1 MTPFTTLKRRL
12 DEGEIVLLD
21 GAMGTEVQRRGVR
34 TALPLWSASALM
46 THPEVIEQIHR
57 DYIDAGADIITTN
70 TFRTNRRALS
80 LAHQGNKVGEYN
92 RIACEL
98 AKVARESSSRK
109 DVAIGGCIAPLEDCY
124 EPDRVPDDAALAK
137 EHAELANLL
146 AKNGVDFIFSETM
159 NCIREATA
167 VLCAG
172 KKIGLPVAVSF
183 LCRDGEHILSGVK
196 IIDAID
202 ACAEFDPFVICA
214 NCRPLQTI
222 DKCISTF
229 LENSTIPIGVYANG
243 LGHPHDD
250 QGWLF
255 EGGDA
260 VEEYIAHAKKWLE
273 QGVQLIG
280 GCCGTTPKYIA
291 LLSETLRKNTPVIIT
306 S

>member
-1 MTPFTTLKRRL
+1 M
-12 DEGEIVLLD
+12 LLD

-146 AKNGVDFIFSETM
+146 AKNGVDFIFAETM

-183 LCRDGEHILSGVK
+183 LCRDGEHILSGEK